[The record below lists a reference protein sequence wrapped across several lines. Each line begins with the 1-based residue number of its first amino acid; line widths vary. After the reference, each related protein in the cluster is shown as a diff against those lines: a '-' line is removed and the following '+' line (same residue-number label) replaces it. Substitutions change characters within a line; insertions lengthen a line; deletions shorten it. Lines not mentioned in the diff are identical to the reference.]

1 MENATGVSLEIEKT
15 FGVPVERLYQAW
27 TTEDDLR
34 QWWRPMENT
43 LKQMTN
49 ELQEGGRV
57 SYEFE
62 NSEQQHAFTIHGNYK
77 KVEEVNRLVY
87 TWNWELP
94 TQAVKESEHLLTV
107 LFEASGN
114 ESRLH
119 IRQDQIADEE
129 SVHPHRDGWE
139 NALESLKAYLENA

>member
-27 TTEDDLR
+27 TTESDLR
-34 QWWRPMENT
+34 QWWRPMENI

-49 ELQEGGRV
+49 ELQEGGQV

-62 NSEQQHAFTIHGNYK
+62 NSQQQHAFTIHGKYK
-77 KVEEVNRLVY
+77 EVQEGKHLVY
-87 TWNWELP
+87 TWNWDLP

-107 LFEASGN
+107 SFESTDSG
-114 ESRLH
+114 SRLH
-119 IRQDQIADEE
+119 IRQDQFADEE
-129 SVHPHRDGWE
+129 SVHPHKQGWE
-139 NALESLKAYLENA
+139 NALESLRSHVEKQ